1 MPVTKAEPSEACLV
15 GAFAHAG
22 CAPFARMFT
31 RCTRDRTGMA
41 YARAFA
47 CASVDLTRERARYV
61 LERADKRA
69 RRKNAATS
77 VCGSSDAVTGRQ
89 SGRVA
94 SVGHESA
101 LLSI

>member
-1 MPVTKAEPSEACLV
+1 MAC
-15 GAFAHAG
+15 
-22 CAPFARMFT
+22 
-31 RCTRDRTGMA
+31 
-41 YARAFA
+41 ARAFA
-47 CASVDLTRERARYV
+47 CASVGLTRERARYA

-69 RRKNAATS
+69 RRENAVMS
-77 VCGSSDAVTGRQ
+77 VCGSSGGVTGRQ

>member
-1 MPVTKAEPSEACLV
+1 
-15 GAFAHAG
+15 
-22 CAPFARMFT
+22 MFT

-69 RRKNAATS
+69 RRENAVTS

>member
-1 MPVTKAEPSEACLV
+1 MRDAPRLRACSLDAPAIVLEWPMRVHLLV
-15 GAFAHAG
+15 HI
-22 CAPFARMFT
+22 T
-31 RCTRDRTGMA
+31 
-41 YARAFA
+41 
-47 CASVDLTRERARYV
+47 VDLTRERARYV

-69 RRKNAATS
+69 RRENAVTS

-101 LLSI
+101 LLCI

>member
-1 MPVTKAEPSEACLV
+1 MPGTKADPSEACLV

-47 CASVDLTRERARYV
+47 CASVDLSRERARFV
-61 LERADKRA
+61 LERAAKRA
-69 RRKNAATS
+69 RREN
-77 VCGSSDAVTGRQ
+77 AVT
-89 SGRVA
+89 
-94 SVGHESA
+94 
-101 LLSI
+101 

>member
-1 MPVTKAEPSEACLV
+1 MSKADPSVAGLE

-22 CAPFARMFT
+22 SAPSARMFNRST
-31 RCTRDRTGMA
+31 RERTGMA

-61 LERADKRA
+61 LERADRRA
-69 RRKNAATS
+69 RRENAVTS
-77 VCGSSDAVTGRQ
+77 VCGSSDGVTGRQ